1 MPESS
6 TLAHQLALL
15 GIKIPPW
22 PVELEEDKNKGN
34 WIGKAYLKVI
44 KLWQAQVQ
52 DTSPVDTNYRSVV
65 ATFARN
71 KLIGNVGSTRLK
83 YN

>member
-22 PVELEEDKNKGN
+22 PMELEEDKNKGN
-34 WIGKAYLKVI
+34 WITTGKAYLKVI

-52 DTSPVDTNYRSVV
+52 DTSPT
-65 ATFARN
+65 
-71 KLIGNVGSTRLK
+71 LIPIIDQLLRHLQEINQLGMWDQLV
-83 YN
+83 